1 MAPLSYHPA
10 HSSSTLQTPWRT
22 LSPRG
27 TPITSTDAFLSF
39 ATVMARRTRPTTAID
54 QTVAGAGF
62 ALERSNA
69 GKTVMRFA
77 LAAASSAAGKLGQVE
92 IWGCRR
98 RDRAG
103 SRTDPVFG
111 RRKLL
116 RLLLT
121 AGAAD
126 YTDPEFG
133 FTATELKWGESITVL
148 ENYLHSGVAGQVVN
162 ITGGAA
168 TIAIDAEGEEFF
180 EIFGRLK
187 NTDGGVGTAA
197 EQLGGEYFEM

>member
-10 HSSSTLQTPWRT
+10 HSSSTIQTPWRS
-22 LSPRG
+22 LSPRAV
-27 TPITSTDAFLSF
+27 PITSTDAFLSF

-54 QTVAGAGF
+54 QTVAGACF
-62 ALERSNA
+62 AVERSNA

-77 LAAASSAAGKLGQVE
+77 LAKASSAAGTLAQVE
-92 IWGCRR
+92 VWGCRR
-98 RDRAG
+98 RDRA
-103 SRTDPVFG
+103 STRTDPVYG

-121 AGAAD
+121 AGSGD

-133 FTATELKWGESITVL
+133 FTVAEKKWVESITVI
-148 ENYLHSGVAGQVVN
+148 ENYLHSGVAVQTVN
-162 ITGGAA
+162 VAGGAA
-168 TIAIDAEGEEFF
+168 TIAVDAEGEELF

-187 NTDGGVGTAA
+187 NTDAGTGTAA
-197 EQLGGEYFEM
+197 EQLSGEWFEM